1 MRRALLPCLLLAVT
15 GIHLT
20 RGHTSQP
27 VAESTARLAGDL
39 SRVLSVSRKNENI
52 LYSPL
57 GVLLALGAIHLGAK
71 GKARDEIRQLLNL
84 QGNDAG
90 EAFKP
95 LQTLFSIPSEG
106 KAFTFNLA
114 NALYLQEGF
123 MVKEQ
128 YLHSNKEFF
137 QTAVK
142 LVNFQDTKAS
152 AEAISTWVENKTD
165 GKIRNLVASGDLGPL
180 TRLLLVNALFFKGD
194 WKQTFK
200 AEDTSLMPFTK
211 SDGSVTEIPMMH
223 LQLKAKLGHF
233 SDHNVRYQV
242 LELPYKG
249 EEFSF
254 VLILPAEDVPIEE
267 VEKLITAQL
276 MKSWFA
282 AMEEDEDVEISLPRF
297 KIEQMVDLKEIIQPL
312 NATEI
317 FNNGCDLSGITDSAD
332 VHISKAIQKVCFEL
346 HEDGSEAAASAG
358 MHLTAIMSLSHK
370 QVVAN
375 RPFLFILRHNSTG
388 SIVYMGKLANP
399 DTQSQKRRDRDSL

>member
-95 LQTLFSIPSEG
+95 LQTLFSVPSEG

-200 AEDTSLMPFTK
+200 AEDTSWMPFTK

-233 SDHNVRYQV
+233 SDHNVSYQV

-282 AMEEDEDVEISLPRF
+282 EMEEDEDIEISLPRF

-312 NATEI
+312 NVTEI

-358 MHLTAIMSLSHK
+358 MHLTAIMSLSRK

-375 RPFLFILRHNSTG
+375 QPFLFILRHNSTG
-388 SIVYMGKLANP
+388 SIVFMGKLANP

>member
-1 MRRALLPCLLLAVT
+1 MAGGTTRLAV
-15 GIHLT
+15 
-20 RGHTSQP
+20 
-27 VAESTARLAGDL
+27 DL
-39 SRVLSVSRKNENI
+39 YRVLSLSQKSGNI

-57 GVLLALGAIHLGAK
+57 GASMALGTVHLGAK

-90 EAFKP
+90 EAFLP
-95 LQTLFSIPSEG
+95 LQTLFSVTSRG

-123 MVKEQ
+123 IVKEQ

-165 GKIRNLVASGDLGPL
+165 GKIRHLVASNDLGPL
-180 TRLLLVNALFFKGD
+180 TRLLLVNALFYKGD

-200 AEDTSLMPFTK
+200 AEDTSLMAFTK

-223 LQLKAKLGHF
+223 LQLTAKLGHF
-233 SDHNVRYQV
+233 TDHNVNYQV

-254 VLILPAEDVPIEE
+254 VLILPAENVPVEDI
-267 VEKLITAQL
+267 EKLITAEL
-276 MKSWFA
+276 MKGWFV
-282 AMEEDEDVEISLPRF
+282 AMEEDDELEISLPRF
-297 KIEQMVDLKEIIQPL
+297 KIEQMVDLKEILQSL
-312 NATEI
+312 NVTEI

-332 VHISKAIQKVCFEL
+332 VHISNAIQKVCFEVN
-346 HEDGSEAAASAG
+346 EDGSEAAASTG
-358 MHLTAIMSLSHK
+358 MHLAAIMSLSRN

-375 RPFLFILRHNSTG
+375 RPFLFLLKHNSTG
-388 SIVYMGKLANP
+388 SIVFMGKLANP
-399 DTQSQKRRDRDSL
+399 DIEPQKRRDRDSL